1 MTTMTLSA
9 ALARHNITAA
19 DDALAEIE
27 VPVLIGPQRQGDVG
41 IFPRARLGAAER
53 KTMLPVGRKGVAV
66 VRGES
71 GGNTHLLDAVQGVV
85 LWAANP
91 NAGPTDLTLGI
102 LHVEDGALAHLLHT
116 DEHGCNA
123 IGPGTY
129 RLTGKR
135 EQADEIRRVAD

>member
-19 DDALAEIE
+19 DQALAEID
-27 VPVLIGPQRQGDVG
+27 VPVLTGPQRQGDVG
-41 IFPRARLGAAER
+41 IFPRPHLGTAER
-53 KTMLPVGRKGVAV
+53 STMRPVGREGVAV

-71 GGNTHLLDAVQGVV
+71 GGNTHLLDAVEGVV
-85 LWAANP
+85 LWAPNP
-91 NAGPTDLTLGI
+91 NAGPNDLTLGV
-102 LHVEDGALAHLLHT
+102 LHVEDGAVAHLLHT

-135 EQADEIRRVAD
+135 EMADEIRRVAD